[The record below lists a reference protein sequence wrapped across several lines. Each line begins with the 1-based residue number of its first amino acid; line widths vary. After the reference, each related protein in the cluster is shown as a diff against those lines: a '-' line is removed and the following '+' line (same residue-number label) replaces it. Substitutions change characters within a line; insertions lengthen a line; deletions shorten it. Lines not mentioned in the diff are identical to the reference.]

1 MVTFKDRLQHGWNA
15 FVNADKGYRN
25 YGVEYGYRQDRIRS
39 YRGNK
44 QTIVTS
50 IYNRIAIDC
59 SQVEINHSR
68 VDENDK
74 FLDVIDSGLNN
85 CINIEA
91 NIDQSGRAFIQDAV
105 QSMLDEGVVAI
116 VPTDT
121 NISPIQNGGGVN
133 ILSLRTG
140 KIKSWYPQ
148 HIRVELYDE
157 RTGRH
162 REIVLPKRTVAIIEN
177 PFYSIMNEP
186 NSTLQRLLHKMA
198 LLDLIDEQNSSGKL
212 DLIIQLPYSLKS
224 LQKKLE
230 AKRRRKEIED
240 QLVNSKY
247 GIAYTDGTERIT
259 QLNRPVDNTLV
270 AQVEK
275 LQQELYNQ
283 LGLTESIFNG
293 TADEATMI
301 NYQNR
306 TIAPIL
312 SAITDE
318 FKRKFLTK
326 TARTQGQSI
335 TFHMDPFKLSTTT
348 VIADVA
354 DKFTTAEILS
364 PNEVRSI
371 IGYKPSP
378 DAKADEL
385 RNRHLNE
392 QPMEDP
398 MAMES
403 TEEGIPPEE
412 QFQEEEL
419 TNEDYMGLGQALID
433 RMMNNTT

>member
-1 MVTFKDRLQHGWNA
+1 MASFKDRLQHGWNA
-15 FVNADKGYRN
+15 FVNADRSYRN
-25 YGVEYGYRQDRIRS
+25 YGPEYGYRQDRVQS

-59 SQVEINHSR
+59 AQVEINHSK

-74 FLDVIDSGLNN
+74 FLDVINSGLNN

-91 NIDQSGRAFIQDAV
+91 NIDQTGRAFIQDTV
-105 QSMLDEGVVAI
+105 QSMLDEGVVAV
-116 VPTDT
+116 VPIETS
-121 NISPIQNGGGVN
+121 ISPIQNGGYK
-133 ILSLRTG
+133 IDSMRTG
-140 KIKSWYPQ
+140 KIKGWYPQ
-148 HIRVELYDE
+148 HVRIELYDE

-162 REIVLPKRTVAIIEN
+162 REIVLPKKMVAIIEN

-198 LLDLIDEQNSSGKL
+198 LLDMLDEQNSSGKL
-212 DLIIQLPYSLKS
+212 DLIIQLPYTLKS
-224 LQKKLE
+224 LQKKIE

-240 QLVNSKY
+240 QLTNSKY

-371 IGYKPSP
+371 IGYKPSS
-378 DAKADEL
+378 DEKADEL

-392 QPMEDP
+392 QPTDDLMG
-398 MAMES
+398 MES
-403 TEEGIPPEE
+403 PEEGLPPEE
-412 QFQEEEL
+412 QFQEEEF
-419 TNEDYMGLGQALID
+419 TNEDYVEMGQALID
-433 RMMNNTT
+433 QMMNNTT